1 MLLRT
6 SRVLYSNHNN
16 HNKNGSVA
24 AVTVVT
30 PRLPSS
36 QLRSIGIMTKHSIH
50 DGSNITTSAIR
61 SIHHRHRQYQWLSTI
76 AAAATATASA
86 PSSSHRS
93 SHIDDSNTQQQ
104 QQQVK
109 QYLYMWGTD
118 QYGTILTPKIESNS
132 TTTGTSTTTT
142 TPTNKKYDIPTLM
155 DVTLSLWNDSRSTT
169 ASATNATTT
178 ANTTNSMLID
188 QVVCGPTE
196 TAILLSNGLC
206 YVTGKNEYGQL
217 GMSHTKP
224 LWTPTCINSI
234 FDAMYE
240 NDSANSIIHATTTT
254 TASTAETVPT
264 TKIRHVAFGT
274 NFAAYLVEPL
284 ASSSSSTTTATDN
297 NNNNNNNNNTGYDLY
312 TCGFGGS
319 TMAGVGCL
327 GHGTI
332 DGTTRP
338 KLVESIYED
347 NVYVRQVVAGDAH
360 CTILTNEHE
369 VLTTGSGSY
378 GRLGNFDTTDQLYFE
393 PVEMV
398 LPSSQS
404 HIVQI
409 AGGKSF
415 TLALT
420 NDGVVY
426 GWGRNHKG
434 QLGTGLGLAVDMY
447 AMQSVP
453 EPISDTSDLLMNTTI
468 VKIAAGHSHAACLS
482 DTGEVFHWGMSLHLE
497 PVLVDS
503 LLHTKIVDIVCG
515 QDYTFAI
522 DVHGHMYSF
531 GNGNYTLGHGKD
543 TRQLNQAKKID
554 AFRTGIIEEVQ
565 PPTADSGGANSSTNA
580 TKFIQRKIV
589 HAAAGWKHAAVL
601 LQEEQIEKPKDY
613 STIL

>member
-1 MLLRT
+1 MTLRWNT
-6 SRVLYSNHNN
+6 SRLLQRGLLWNTTHTTTNH
-16 HNKNGSVA
+16 KYGAGCRTMSTA
-24 AVTVVT
+24 AV
-30 PRLPSS
+30 
-36 QLRSIGIMTKHSIH
+36 
-50 DGSNITTSAIR
+50 SAV
-61 SIHHRHRQYQWLSTI
+61 SYPNDDT
-76 AAAATATASA
+76 
-86 PSSSHRS
+86 SSS
-93 SHIDDSNTQQQ
+93 SNSKKQER
-104 QQQVK
+104 

-118 QYGTILTPKIESNS
+118 QYGTIFTPQSDHITTS
-132 TTTGTSTTTT
+132 TTTGTSSSVIPPPPSITTTT
-142 TPTNKKYDIPTLM
+142 TTTTTTNQKYDIPTLM
-155 DVTLSLWNDSRSTT
+155 DITTTWNSTNTT
-169 ASATNATTT
+169 AK
-178 ANTTNSMLID
+178 ID

-196 TAILLSNGLC
+196 TAIILSNGLC
-206 YVTGKNEYGQL
+206 YVSGKNEYGQL
-217 GMSHTKP
+217 GMNHTKP
-224 LWTPTCINSI
+224 LSSPTCINMN
-234 FDAMYE
+234 FDTIYE
-240 NDSANSIIHATTTT
+240 NEIIHDNKEATT
-254 TASTAETVPT
+254 PN
-264 TKIRHVAFGT
+264 TKIRQVAFGT
-274 NFAAYLVEPL
+274 NFAAYLVEPPPL
-284 ASSSSSTTTATDN
+284 SSSSSSSSTDTDHT
-297 NNNNNNNNNTGYDLY
+297 NTGYDLY

-319 TMAGVGCL
+319 TMSGVGCL

-332 DGTTRP
+332 DSTTQP

-347 NVYVRQVVAGDAH
+347 NIYVTQVVAGDAH
-360 CTILTNEHE
+360 CTILTKEHE
-369 VLTTGSGSY
+369 ILTTGSGSY

-404 HIVQI
+404 YITQI

-420 NDGVVY
+420 NDGIVY

-482 DTGEVFHWGMSLHLE
+482 DTGEVYHWGMSLHLE

-554 AFRTGIIEEVQ
+554 SFRTGIEEVQ
-565 PPTADSGGANSSTNA
+565 PPTDNSSNGDANT
-580 TKFIQRKIV
+580 TTLIQRKII

-613 STIL
+613 STII